1 MPAGPLLNISFFKI
15 GFACIQ
21 LQVKGFT
28 VAFFGNGLDTLVV
41 DTGCR
46 IFGLSLVV
54 LAFLV
59 ELGEF
64 VGICLKRL
72 YLIFHICRVLSYRG
86 ITHSLLIS
94 RDRFSALVLDNFKI
108 TLNAVANHARLAGR
122 LIRTFGKLNSEI
134 TRKIG
139 TNVFDLRNNAQT
151 IGA

>member
-59 ELGEF
+59 ELSELISIGF
-64 VGICLKRL
+64 KRL
-72 YLIFHICRVLSYRG
+72 DLVFHV
-86 ITHSLLIS
+86 
-94 RDRFSALVLDNFKI
+94 
-108 TLNAVANHARLAGR
+108 
-122 LIRTFGKLNSEI
+122 
-134 TRKIG
+134 
-139 TNVFDLRNNAQT
+139 
-151 IGA
+151 